1 LPVTYAGAGVR
12 IAEADKLVRRIKRA
26 VRATYTP
33 SVLGDVGAF
42 GAFYDARFRKYRS
55 PVLVSSVDGVGTKLI
70 IARLMKR
77 HDTVGQDLVNH
88 CVNDIA
94 VCGAV
99 PLYFMDYFAAGRL
112 SAAIAG
118 KVIGGFV
125 RACRENGCSLIGG
138 ETAEM
143 PGMYDAGEY
152 DLAGTIVG
160 VVEKRKIIN
169 GRRVRAGDVLLGLAS
184 TGLHTNGYSLARR
197 VLLRKYRLHD
207 RVPGLGA
214 TLGNALLTVHRSYL
228 AVIRS
233 LLDRFDVHGLAHITG
248 GGIVGNTMRVVPDG
262 LGLRIAWDAW
272 ERPPVFDLIQRSG
285 PVPERDMRK
294 TFNLGIGLVA
304 ILPRRQA
311 GDALRYLHR
320 RGETAF
326 LIGNVIPPT

>member
-26 VRATYTP
+26 VRATYTR

-42 GAFYDARFRKYRS
+42 GAFYDARFKGYRS

-112 SAAIAG
+112 SAAVGG

-125 RACRENGCSLIGG
+125 TACLENGCSLIGG

-143 PGMYDAGEY
+143 PGMYDNGEY
-152 DLAGTIVG
+152 DLAGMIVG
-160 VVEKRKIIN
+160 VVEKRKIIT
-169 GRRVRAGDVLLGLAS
+169 GQRVRAGDVLIGLAS

-197 VLLRKYRLHD
+197 VLLRRFRLHD
-207 RVPGLGA
+207 RVPALGT

-228 AVIRS
+228 SVIRS
-233 LLDRFDVHGLAHITG
+233 LLARFDVHALSHITG
-248 GGIVGNTMRVVPDG
+248 GGIAGNTRRVVPAG
-262 LGLRIAWDAW
+262 LTMQLVWDSW
-272 ERPPVFDLIQRSG
+272 ERPPLFGLIARSG
-285 PVPERDMRK
+285 PVPESDMRR

-311 GDALRYLHR
+311 PETLRFLRR
-320 RGETAF
+320 RGEAAF
-326 LIGNVIPPT
+326 QIGNVISST